1 VQLRGAPYTVEIR
14 AQTPHGFQVAFRLTK
29 ESSAD
34 LAQATD
40 ALVSWLAGSGYGVTM
55 PHTDPDGLPF

>member
-1 VQLRGAPYTVEIR
+1 
-14 AQTPHGFQVAFRLTK
+14 VAFRLTK